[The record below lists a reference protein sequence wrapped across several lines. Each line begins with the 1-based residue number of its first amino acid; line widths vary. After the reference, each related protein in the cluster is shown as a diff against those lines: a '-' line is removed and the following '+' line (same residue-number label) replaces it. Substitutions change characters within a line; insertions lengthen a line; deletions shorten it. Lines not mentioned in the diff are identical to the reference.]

1 VSNLYNQLPLLLTT
15 DFTSWRSQQTLVAQ
29 TSNALAGIRPFKI
42 VVASNGTTVAGTISI
57 TAPSDGALLYPVL
70 LIPAG
75 QATGSILYTD
85 EIECPLNWRDFS
97 VTGLTATDTVLYIW
111 YRPDY

>member
-1 VSNLYNQLPLLLTT
+1 MANLYNQLPIQLSQ
-15 DFTSWRSQQTLVAQ
+15 DFVSWRANQTLVAQ

-42 VVASNGTTVAGTISI
+42 VLASNGTTVAGTVSI

-70 LIPAG
+70 QIPSG

-85 EIECPLNWRDFS
+85 VVPTSLTWRDFS

-111 YRPDY
+111 YRS